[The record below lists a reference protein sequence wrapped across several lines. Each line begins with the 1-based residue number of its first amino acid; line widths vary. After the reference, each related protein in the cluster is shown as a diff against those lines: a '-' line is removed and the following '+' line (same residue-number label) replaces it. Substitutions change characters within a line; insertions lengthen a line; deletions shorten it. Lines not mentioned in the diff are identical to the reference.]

1 MDSPIP
7 TATRAIVQL
16 GQHVSYIIG
25 RLQQHTPCYHRA
37 DQLASQLQASGHQV
51 DVYPPRLPLADL
63 TPYLIAKSISPALI
77 DAINATGHHAFQNG
91 ERWQI
96 NPPAGAPDGALS
108 FHLTE

>member
-7 TATRAIVQL
+7 TATRAIIQL
-16 GQHVSYIIG
+16 GQHISHTVH

-37 DQLASQLQASGHQV
+37 DQLAEQLQASGHQV
-51 DVYPPRLPLADL
+51 AAYPPHLPMADL
-63 TPYLIAKSISPALI
+63 TPYLIAKHISPALI

-91 ERWQI
+91 HRWQI
-96 NPPAGAPDGALS
+96 NPPADARDGALS